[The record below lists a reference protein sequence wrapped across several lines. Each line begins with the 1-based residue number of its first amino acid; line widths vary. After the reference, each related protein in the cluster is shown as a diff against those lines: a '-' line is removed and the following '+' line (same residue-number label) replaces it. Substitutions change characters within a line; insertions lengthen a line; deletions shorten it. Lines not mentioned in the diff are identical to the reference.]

1 MPSDAHRRPQMRN
14 FSTLLGESPK
24 NQGWKNMSFYFFN
37 IKKSHF

>member
-1 MPSDAHRRPQMRN
+1 MRN

-37 IKKSHF
+37 IKKSHFWFKSDFFKI